1 MIEVKQLVKKYGEMT
16 AVKGIS
22 FAATQGVNG
31 FLGPNGAGKTT
42 TMRVLTGYTPPTS
55 GTATVAGFDVF
66 EQSYEVRR
74 HVGYLPENVPLY
86 RDLTALE
93 YLKYLAEIR
102 GLPKRKEVALAALE
116 RVGLVQ
122 RAHSRIRTL
131 SKGMR
136 QRVGL
141 AAAILHKPSVLIL
154 DEPTIGLDPLQVL
167 ELRKLIVEL
176 GKECTVLFST
186 HILSEAEQ
194 VCDRLII
201 INQGEIVSEGT
212 PSELRRQLE
221 RGGRILVRSQA
232 ASDAL
237 ATALSDL
244 EGVAFT
250 QPYDDGVIVTPH
262 PDAPDLRP
270 TIAQRLVSVG
280 LPLVELRPLA
290 VNLEDIFIELVRTQ
304 HSTTLNATATLD
316 IKEEVSA

>member
-22 FAATQGVNG
+22 FTAAQGVNG

-102 GLPKRKEVALAALE
+102 GLPKRQEVALAALE

-201 INQGEIVSEGT
+201 INQGEIVSQGT

-232 ASDAL
+232 ASATL
-237 ATALSDL
+237 AAALSDVD
-244 EGVAFT
+244 GVAFT

-270 TIAQRLVSVG
+270 AIAQRLVAHG

-304 HSTTLNATATLD
+304 NAAAVPTSL
-316 IKEEVSA
+316 EEEEAPV

>member
-22 FAATQGVNG
+22 FSAAQGVNG

-93 YLKYLAEIR
+93 YLAYLAEIR
-102 GLPKRKEVALAALE
+102 GLPKRREQSLAALE
-116 RVGLVQ
+116 RVGLAQ

-237 ATALSDL
+237 AAALRDV
-244 EGVAFT
+244 EGVALI
-250 QPYDDGVIVTPH
+250 QPYDDGVIVTPQ
-262 PDAPDLRP
+262 PAAPDLRP
-270 TIAQRLVSVG
+270 AIAARLVSAA

-304 HSTTLNATATLD
+304 NVTPTM
-316 IKEEVSA
+316 IEEEVSA

>member
-22 FAATQGVNG
+22 FSAAQGVNG

-93 YLKYLAEIR
+93 YLAYLAEIR
-102 GLPKRKEVALAALE
+102 GLPKRREQSLAALE
-116 RVGLVQ
+116 RVGLAQ

-176 GKECTVLFST
+176 GRECTVLFST

-237 ATALSDL
+237 ATALRDV
-244 EGVAFT
+244 EGVALI
-250 QPYDDGVIVTPH
+250 QPYDDGVIVTPQ

-270 TIAQRLVSVG
+270 AIAARLVSAS

-304 HSTTLNATATLD
+304 NATPTM
-316 IKEEVSA
+316 IEEEVIA